1 MDGFNQGYNL
11 NGNNSYNGQ
20 NNNQFGYQNNQFGQ
34 NMNQNYQGMPQNY
47 QNMQTSNKSKVLS
60 LLFCMFLGALG
71 IHRFYLG
78 KIGTGILWFLTGGCF
93 GFGVIVDFIR
103 LCTGSMTDKHGLPLK
118 QDVTPEGSS
127 RWMKF
132 MIVYYV
138 LIFLL
143 SFGICFLSIFAAGS
157 LVNGIVNEADNSVI
171 SDIDSIFNNS
181 DYEDYEPY
189 VEEDNESYVEED
201 NEPYIEEDYTEVP
214 VKDWS
219 LSFMTP
225 NTVYENPDNWIEVE
239 YDYSQYQE
247 YNTGIYTGKVKF
259 CDDYDYKYSDLEKAL
274 EGKDLSDLMEYDNFY
289 KDYYGEEGIIELYD
303 MEISEVKVN
312 TIDPDNNVIL
322 LEPLYETE
330 NPLYILCELFE
341 GTSVSTYNGVSVG
354 DEVKV
359 TGHIT
364 KNATKDNFILYTLAI
379 YDYSD

>member
-78 KIGTGILWFLTGGCF
+78 KIGTGIIWFLTGGCF

-157 LVNGIVNEADNSVI
+157 LVNGIVDEANNSVVA
-171 SDIDSIFNNS
+171 DIDSIFNNS

-189 VEEDNESYVEED
+189 IEEDNESYVEED

-247 YNTGIYTGKVKF
+247 YNTCIYTGKVKF

>member
-78 KIGTGILWFLTGGCF
+78 KIGTGIIWFLTGGCF

-157 LVNGIVNEADNSVI
+157 LVNGIVNEADNSVV

-189 VEEDNESYVEED
+189 IEEDYESYIEED

-225 NTVYENPDNWIEVE
+225 NTVYENPDNWMEVE
-239 YDYSQYQE
+239 YDYLQYPE

-303 MEISEVKVN
+303 MEISEVKVKAIEPINN
-312 TIDPDNNVIL
+312 TII

-330 NPLYILCELFE
+330 NPLYITCELFE
-341 GTSVSTYNGVSVG
+341 GTSVSTYNGISVG

-364 KNATKDNFILYTLAI
+364 KSATKDNLVLYILGI